1 MMTWAPE
8 HAAPELLRGESA
20 GTATDVYGLGSVIAT
35 ALSGRSPFREGP
47 DDRVDAM
54 LRRKMS
60 GTPPLLASGPDDLNA
75 LVTRCLVPEPA
86 DRPSL
91 DVVARE
97 LTRLQSAG
105 VEPARTTSTTTDPGA
120 DVPDHDERVFGPVY
134 VGALIVLLTCLLFA
148 ALFFGLG

>member
-1 MMTWAPE
+1 MVGQSGNTTRMMTWAPE

-60 GTPPLLASGPDDLNA
+60 GSPPLLASGPNDLNA
-75 LVTRCLVPEPA
+75 LVTRCLVPEPS

-91 DVVARE
+91 DVVAR
-97 LTRLQSAG
+97 S
-105 VEPARTTSTTTDPGA
+105 
-120 DVPDHDERVFGPVY
+120 
-134 VGALIVLLTCLLFA
+134 
-148 ALFFGLG
+148 